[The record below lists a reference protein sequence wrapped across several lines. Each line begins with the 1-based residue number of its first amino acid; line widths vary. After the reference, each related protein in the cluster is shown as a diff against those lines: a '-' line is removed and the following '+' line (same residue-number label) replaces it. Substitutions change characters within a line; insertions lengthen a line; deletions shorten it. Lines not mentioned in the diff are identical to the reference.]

1 MFNKKE
7 KLMLGFLFVLFLFGG
22 MYYFMQMLEAGGLKF
37 TLVVFVILV
46 IIKILNETGI
56 AF

>member
-1 MFNKKE
+1 
-7 KLMLGFLFVLFLFGG
+7 MLGFIFVLFLIGG
-22 MYYFMQMLEAGGLKF
+22 MYFFIQMLDAGGPKF
-37 TLVVFVILV
+37 TLVVLGILI

>member
-37 TLVVFVILV
+37 TLVVFVILI